1 MSRIVRASRKHIGPI
16 ANLILASPLL
26 RRYGVTARGVRAGL
40 GRAFRERDTL
50 LVALDGDAVVG
61 LAWFIR
67 TAALDRST
75 YLQLLLVAES
85 HQSRGL
91 GASLVARGEREAR
104 ASGSRHMVM
113 LVTKTN
119 RRARWFYER
128 HGYRHVGDLPGFVRR
143 EIAETLYLKSWRT

>member
-1 MSRIVRASRKHIGPI
+1 MKIIRASRKHIGPI
-16 ANLILASPLL
+16 ANLMLASPLL
-26 RRYGVTARGVRAGL
+26 ARYGATARGVRAGL
-40 GRAFRERDTL
+40 ARGFRERDTL
-50 LVALDGDAVVG
+50 LVAVDGEAVVG

-91 GASLVARGEREAR
+91 GSSLVARGEREAR

-119 RRARWFYER
+119 RRARSFYES
-128 HGYRHVGDLPGFVRR
+128 HGYRHVGDLAGFVRPG
-143 EIAETLYLKSWRT
+143 IAESLYLKSWRT

>member
-1 MSRIVRASRKHIGPI
+1 MRIVHASRKYLSPI

-26 RRYGVTARGVRAGL
+26 RRYGATARGVRAGL
-40 GRAFRERDTL
+40 GRGFRERDTL
-50 LVALDGDAVVG
+50 LVALDGNAVVG

-119 RRARWFYER
+119 RRARSFYER
-128 HGYRHVGDLPGFVRR
+128 HGYRHVGDLPGFVRP